1 MGRMSPRPT
10 SPFSGP
16 AQQGLNLMDSSPL
29 ALDGLAA
36 SLAQV
41 TADLQS
47 SGDEWDVPPG
57 IQVTRREFHHAVS
70 QAARDLGVTQ
80 VGGDRISPL
89 ELSPSYLARRD
100 DSSEVLSTHA
110 NCDDTDWRYRPP
122 SRQSRQSQLS
132 TSSLRDLMG
141 ELVNRLGQPFEALG
155 RSIMS
160 RLRPGRRTN

>member
-16 AQQGLNLMDSSPL
+16 AQQGLNLMDSGPL

-100 DSSEVLSTHA
+100 DSSEVLSAMTPIGGTAH
-110 NCDDTDWRYRPP
+110 P
-122 SRQSRQSQLS
+122 
-132 TSSLRDLMG
+132 
-141 ELVNRLGQPFEALG
+141 LGNLDRVSCQPAPFETSWENWL
-155 RSIMS
+155 
-160 RLRPGRRTN
+160 TV